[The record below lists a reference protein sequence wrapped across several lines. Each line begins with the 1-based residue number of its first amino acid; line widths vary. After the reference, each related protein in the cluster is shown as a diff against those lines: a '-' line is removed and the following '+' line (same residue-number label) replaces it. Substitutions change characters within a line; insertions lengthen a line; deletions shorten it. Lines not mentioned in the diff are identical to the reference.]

1 MVEEG
6 QLGRDGGLTK
16 VKHELD
22 NLHDGDVLLPPDTDT
37 ARGLEV
43 VPVHDDMDHEVQRD
57 RDPGDGGVTDQLGV
71 AEQRR
76 RSVVVGVEECERLLL
91 EEEEAGINQLKVFG
105 QVVQL
110 CNLSVYSFQNCPLE
124 ATYVV

>member
-1 MVEEG
+1 MRSIEK
-6 QLGRDGGLTK
+6 LTQIDN
-16 VKHELD
+16 ELH

-43 VPVHDDMDHEVQRD
+43 VPVHDDVDHEIQSDWYPR
-57 RDPGDGGVTDQLGV
+57 DGGVADELGV

-91 EEEEAGINQLKVFG
+91 EEEEAGVN
-105 QVVQL
+105 
-110 CNLSVYSFQNCPLE
+110 
-124 ATYVV
+124 